1 MPLLTF
7 IGFSPLSSTEQGYTK
22 CILYY
27 ERADRRGLGRINLLD
42 TVSVREMGASE
53 RHAYQLGLFGRIVIL
68 LTDYWNQYRQIPDQ
82 LELTAGERTELDWRG
97 FGLDLTGKEKI

>member
-42 TVSVREMGASE
+42 TVNVREMGASE
-53 RHAYQLGLFGRIVIL
+53 RHAYQLGLFGVAVDR
-68 LTDYWNQYRQIPDQ
+68 LTLYWERHRQIPDQ
-82 LELTAGERTELDWRG
+82 LEFSAGERNELDWRG
-97 FGLDLTGKEKI
+97 FGLDLTGKEKT